1 MATALHKKVSSA
13 MTGIAAHTGNR
24 GFATSPWM
32 MAAAIGARKN
42 MCMRYMP
49 YVSFDKDSQKSCL
62 FGCWD
67 GDMQVKSKKMPKVAH
82 NTFGVQNSQLHSNM
96 GVSMYCPG
104 TPFHQNDQAVKA
116 APIKKKNKPSRKRRL
131 RDHCR

>member
-1 MATALHKKVSSA
+1 MTALHKKVSSA

-82 NTFGVQNSQLHSNM
+82 NTLGVQNSQLHSNI

-116 APIKKKNKPSRKRRL
+116 APIKKKSKPSRSRRP